1 MEKEEK
7 KYPDVFQ
14 KETTRRG
21 FLKGAAYTAAGGA
34 VAMATVGAVRPGVAT
49 AADPAPPKK
58 IIRNLFVE
66 RQNCTGC
73 RGCEFACS
81 LHHEGVVRPEIARIH
96 VNKYKGIVDIP
107 VICWHCEDAPC
118 IKACPVK
125 PSAIYK
131 DEKTNG
137 ILVNKNTCLGAKC
150 SKCMDACPAKFLRRH
165 PDTGLPLTC
174 DLCGG
179 DPECVKACL
188 AQSGNPQGPCIMG
201 DKLGFGVNLAYRD
214 VTPAEAAKDL
224 ISNFFYPNIS
234 GERRNI

>member
-1 MEKEEK
+1 METEEK
-7 KYPDVFQ
+7 KYPEVLQ
-14 KETTRRG
+14 RETSRRG
-21 FLKGAAYTAAGGA
+21 FLKGAAVAAGGA
-34 VAMATVGAVRPGVAT
+34 VALATIGVIKPAAVK
-49 AADPAPPKK
+49 AANPAPPPKMIK
-58 IIRNLFVE
+58 HLFVE

-81 LHHEGVVRPEIARIH
+81 LFHEGVVRPEAARVH
-96 VNKYKGIVDIP
+96 VNKYKGIIDIP

-118 IKACPVK
+118 IAACPVE
-125 PSAIYK
+125 PTAIYK

-137 ILVNKNTCLGAKC
+137 ILLNKDTCLGAKC
-150 SKCMDACPAKFLRRH
+150 SKCVEACPAQFLRLH
-165 PDTGLPLTC
+165 PDTGHPLTC

-214 VTPAEAAKDL
+214 VTPVEAAKDMTV
-224 ISNFFYPNIS
+224 NFFYPNET
-234 GERRNI
+234 GERRAI